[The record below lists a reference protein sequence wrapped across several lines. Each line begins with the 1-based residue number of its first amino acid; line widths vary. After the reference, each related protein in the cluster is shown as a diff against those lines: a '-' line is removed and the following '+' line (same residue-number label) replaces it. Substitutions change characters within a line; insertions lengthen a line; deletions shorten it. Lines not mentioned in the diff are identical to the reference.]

1 MGEYVMMRLR
11 LVAGVDSR
19 EFNYRF
25 GRSFEQLYGGKCEQF
40 IKNGYRTMRGGVYS
54 LTPAGMFIS
63 NYILSD
69 ILEFEDFGKYNFG

>member
-1 MGEYVMMRLR
+1 MTL
-11 LVAGVDSR
+11 
-19 EFNYRF
+19 
-25 GRSFEQLYGGKCEQF
+25 
-40 IKNGYRTMRGGVYS
+40 RGGVYS